1 MPRAEYT
8 VKSYDYQVGLNRLG
22 HVSHHYPQ
30 YQGVLYIV
38 GMPDSF
44 LTIYGLRAGAPPA
57 MPTCNAA
64 ATSGTIAVPMSELHY
79 YLDILRNEGP
89 VHMSLDSDK
98 PASNFLSAGREPT
111 GDGEP

>member
-1 MPRAEYT
+1 MPSYT

-22 HVSHHYPQ
+22 PRSHHYPQ

-38 GMPDSF
+38 GTPDSW
-44 LTIYGLRAGAPPA
+44 LTIYGLRAGAMPA

-64 ATSGTIAVPMSELHY
+64 ATSGTIAVPMSELRY
-79 YLDILRNEGP
+79 YVDILRNEGP
-89 VHMSLDSDK
+89 VIFSLDSGG
-98 PASNFLSAGREPT
+98 PEAIFLAAGQEPT